1 MNRQVVKVAI
11 GSVMVGIVVLTLKL
25 AAWWVTGSV
34 AMLSDALE
42 SIINVVASGLALFA
56 IKVAAR
62 PADSG
67 HPYGHTK
74 AEYLSAVVEAVLI
87 IIASVIIIRE
97 AYFGILDPRPADAP
111 MQGLLLNGAASL
123 INAVWCVVLIRVGRA
138 RRSPALVADG
148 KHLFADVV
156 TSIGVLAGF
165 GLAAVTGWLLLDPL
179 VAGVVALNIIWMG
192 YTMMRDSLAGL
203 MDAAAPPEVVERI
216 REVVSRVGVGALEAH
231 DLRTRSAGRTTFIDF
246 HLVVPAAMTVQAAHD
261 ICDAIEA
268 ALHAEMPDLIIHIHV
283 EPESER
289 KLEGVPVL

>member
-1 MNRQVVKVAI
+1 MNRQVMRVAI
-11 GSVMVGIVVLTLKL
+11 GSVAVGIVVLALKL

-42 SIINVVASGLALFA
+42 SIINVVASGLALLA
-56 IKVAAR
+56 IRVSAL

-67 HPYGHTK
+67 HPYGHYK

-87 IIASVIIIRE
+87 IIASIVIIRE
-97 AYFGILDPRPADAP
+97 AYGAVLDPRPAEAP
-111 MQGLLLNGAASL
+111 LEGLLLNGAASVL
-123 INAVWCVVLIRVGRA
+123 NAVWCFVLIRVGRA

-148 KHLFADVV
+148 KHLFSDVL
-156 TSIGVLAGF
+156 TSLGVLAGF
-165 GLAAVTGWLLLDPL
+165 GLAAVTGWLVLDPL

-216 REVVSRVGVGALEAH
+216 REVVSRVGIGALEAH
-231 DLRTRSAGRTTFIDF
+231 DLRTRSAGRATFLDF
-246 HLVVPAAMTVQAAHD
+246 HLVVPAEMTVQAAHD
-261 ICDAIEA
+261 ICDTIEA
-268 ALHAEMPDLIIHIHV
+268 ALHAELPDLVIHIHV

-289 KLEGVPVL
+289 KLEGLPVL